1 MGRGVPKDLEDRLDA
16 CRPRLV
22 SGLCAR
28 ARERQIIDAGHR
40 SRRYLGI
47 NDEALRLLR
56 GVSGS
61 VLVHKEEIVDG
72 AMASLLQEEA
82 CVSVAQRAELR
93 LSPLKS
99 SVSRTK
105 NWPWKA
111 QLCWYGGDKLN
122 PSMLHSHLPL

>member
-1 MGRGVPKDLEDRLDA
+1 VCLKISRI
-16 CRPRLV
+16 
-22 SGLCAR
+22 GLTLAAHGLSPGFVL